1 MSNRNHP
8 TLTHAAIT
16 GALALV
22 LTLGLATAPQVHAQV
37 PGADLSVDKTD
48 DPDPVA
54 PGGGLRYDI
63 AVTNVGTDTAADV
76 TVVDTLPAE
85 VSYLFDSDA
94 CVEAPVGTLTCALGD
109 LPAGDTTGVSIFV
122 AVDPMTAP
130 GVLLNEAEA
139 TTASGD
145 SNPNNNVDD
154 EDTLVDGPAVTP
166 INHAL
171 CYEVDQVNVPRR
183 NGVAIAD
190 ELGGGLFNTRRLKRL
205 CTPVDKNGEDPNA
218 PLEPEHLTG
227 YEIRQTDGRFPTVRD
242 QTVINQFGTQTIDIG
257 RPVLLLVP
265 TAKSLVGP
273 PAPLAPPIDHY
284 QCRRVRGSQTRVSGL
299 SLVDQ
304 LDSYTADVK
313 RPYRLCSPADTN
325 GSGIQDPASHL
336 LCYRIRTNPTRPAIA
351 GPLYI
356 NNQFDQIDIAV
367 TGTRELCVPTTLVPD
382 FDQPI
387 NPNPNPTPS
396 GNPSPFP
403 SGQPSSPA
411 PTATPIP
418 TSPTPVPTSTTI
430 VIIT

>member
-1 MSNRNHP
+1 MFDCNRP
-8 TLTHAAIT
+8 TLTRAAIT

-22 LTLGLATAPQVHAQV
+22 LTLGLATASRVHAQV
-37 PGADLSVDKTD
+37 PLADLSVDKTD

-63 AVTNVGTDTAADV
+63 AVTNVGSDTAANV
-76 TVVDTLPAE
+76 TVIDTLPPE

-122 AVDPMTAP
+122 AVDPTTAP
-130 GVLLNEAEA
+130 GVILNEAEA

-145 SNPNNNVDD
+145 SNPNNNIDD
-154 EDTLVDGPAVTP
+154 EDTLVDGPVVTP

-183 NGVAIAD
+183 TGVAIAD
-190 ELGGGLFNTRRLKRL
+190 ELGGGIFDVRRMKRL

-284 QCRRVRGSQTRVSGL
+284 QCRRVRGSRTRVSGL
-299 SLVDQ
+299 DLIDQ
-304 LDSYTADVK
+304 LDTYVADVK
-313 RPYRLCSPADTN
+313 RPYRLCSPADKN

-356 NNQFDQIDIAV
+356 NNQFDELDIAV
-367 TGTRELCVPTTLVPD
+367 TGTRELCLPTTLVPD
-382 FDQPI
+382 FDQPT
-387 NPNPNPTPS
+387 NPNPVPTPSATPNPASSGQPTSPAPSATPTMAPPNPTP
-396 GNPSPFP
+396 
-403 SGQPSSPA
+403 
-411 PTATPIP
+411 
-418 TSPTPVPTSTTI
+418 TSTI
-430 VIIT
+430 VIIIT